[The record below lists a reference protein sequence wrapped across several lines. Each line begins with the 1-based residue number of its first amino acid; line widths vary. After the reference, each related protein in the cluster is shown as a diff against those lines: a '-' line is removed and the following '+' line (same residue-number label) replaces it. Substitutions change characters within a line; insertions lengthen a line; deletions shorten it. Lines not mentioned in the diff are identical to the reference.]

1 MASESRHIA
10 VHVDRPVAEV
20 YAYTS
25 DPSHLPDWAPGLCT
39 SIDQVGDHW
48 VAESA
53 MGSIIVRYAEPN
65 PYGVIDHEVV
75 LESGETIHNP
85 VRVLPHDDGAE
96 VVFTLRRQDGMSDAD
111 FERDAE
117 TVLADLVALK
127 GIVETST
134 T

>member
-20 YAYTS
+20 YGYAS

-39 SIDQVGDHW
+39 SIAPVDDHW
-48 VAESA
+48 VAKSG
-53 MGSIIVRYAEPN
+53 MGLVIVRCAEPN
-65 PYGVIDHEVV
+65 PYGVIDHDVT
-75 LESGETIHNP
+75 LESGETFHNP

-111 FERDAE
+111 FDRDSEA
-117 TVLADLVALK
+117 VLADLVTLK
-127 GIVETST
+127 GRLESAT